1 MRAPV
6 FLLLKL
12 FLVANFAGADTQVA
26 HTSHEVEADF
36 GGGVAGDA
44 ALEDRDNFGGEFG
57 GFACAVGDGSGLQAV
72 EFVEGVVY

>member
-6 FLLLKL
+6 FLLLQL
-12 FLVANFAGADTQVA
+12 LLVTDFAGADTQVA
-26 HTSHEVEADF
+26 HTSHKVEADF

-44 ALEDRDNFGGEFG
+44 ALEDRDNLGGKFG
-57 GFACAVGDGSGLQAV
+57 GFACAVRDRGGLEAV